1 LLDERP
7 VDLTPVGNTAA
18 KDPRPMTASPRARL
32 VDVIRAR
39 SLSLGPAMKLASGGT
54 TTFYFDMKRTMF
66 DPEGIDLI
74 GDLVLDAVLKTDA
87 EFVGGL
93 EMGAV
98 PIAIAVAMKSRVRGS
113 RRIGTFFVRKE
124 VKDHGSRRL
133 IEGLAEGE
141 SLAGRPVVVL
151 EDVTT
156 TAGSAMKAINALREA
171 GARIVAV
178 VTVVDRLEG
187 AEANLA
193 REGLKLVPVLTAHD
207 FGI

>member
-1 LLDERP
+1 
-7 VDLTPVGNTAA
+7 
-18 KDPRPMTASPRARL
+18 MTASPRARL

-98 PIAIAVAMKSRVRGS
+98 PIAIAVAMKSRARGS

>member
-1 LLDERP
+1 M
-7 VDLTPVGNTAA
+7 TTAA
-18 KDPRPMTASPRARL
+18 ARARL
-32 VDVIRAR
+32 IDVIRAR
-39 SLSLGPAMKLASGGT
+39 SLSLGPAVKLASGGT

-74 GDLVLDAVLKTDA
+74 GDLVLDAVLATDA

-98 PIAIAVAMKSRVRGS
+98 PIAVAVGMKSRMRGT
-113 RRIGTFFVRKE
+113 RRLGTFFVRKE
-124 VKDHGSRRL
+124 VKEHGSRRL
-133 IEGLAEGE
+133 IEGLMEGE
-141 SLAGRPVVVL
+141 SLSGRPVAVL

-156 TAGSAMKAINALREA
+156 TAGSAMKAIAALREA

-178 VTVVDRLEG
+178 ITVVDRLEG

-193 REGLKLVPVLTAHD
+193 REGLKLVPVLTARD

>member
-1 LLDERP
+1 MDDSMP
-7 VDLTPVGNTAA
+7 AATAR
-18 KDPRPMTASPRARL
+18 DRL
-32 VDVIRAR
+32 IDVIRAR
-39 SLSLGPAMKLASGGT
+39 SLSLGPAMKLAAGGT

-74 GDLVLDAVLKTDA
+74 GDLVLDAVLRTGA

-98 PIAIAVAMKSRVRGS
+98 PIAVAVALKARARQS

-124 VKDHGSRRL
+124 AKAHGSQRL
-133 IEGLAEGE
+133 IEGLAAGE
-141 SLAGRPVVVL
+141 SLQGRPVVVL

-156 TAGSAMKAINALREA
+156 TAGSAMKAIAALREA
-171 GARIVAV
+171 GARIEAV
-178 VTVVDRLEG
+178 ITVVDRLEG

-193 REGLKLVPVLTAHD
+193 REGLRLVPILTARD
-207 FGI
+207 FGVRPQ

>member
-1 LLDERP
+1 M
-7 VDLTPVGNTAA
+7 NTAA
-18 KDPRPMTASPRARL
+18 RSRL
-32 VDVIRAR
+32 IEVIRAR
-39 SLSLGPAMKLASGGT
+39 SLSVGPQMKLASGGT

-74 GDLVLDAVLKTDA
+74 GELVLDAVLGTEA

-98 PIAIAVAMKSRVRGS
+98 PIAIAVAMKSQARGT
-113 RRIGTFFVRKE
+113 RRLGSFFVRKE

-141 SLAGRPVVVL
+141 SLKGRPVAVL

-156 TAGSAMKAINALREA
+156 TAGSAMKAIGALREA
-171 GARIVAV
+171 GARIVGV

-193 REGLKLVPVLTAHD
+193 REGLKLIPILTARD